1 MAEYI
6 LPIQKLIE
14 EFRKIPGVGAKTAA
28 RYAFAVLNL
37 SEHEAERFAD
47 AIIGVKRD
55 VYKCPICHGLSSNED
70 TCDICASPD
79 RDASVICV
87 VEDAKDVMTMEKV
100 RGYRGTYHVLGGA
113 LSPLDNITHEDLTI
127 KELVKRVDEGG
138 VREVIIATNPTPK
151 GDTTAAYIA
160 RLLEAYPVVV
170 SRLAYGIP
178 VGADIEYAD
187 EVTLLRAMEGRR
199 FFGNNRTDT

>member
-6 LPIQKLIE
+6 LPIQRLIE

-37 SEHEAERFAD
+37 SDSEAERFAD
-47 AIIGVKRD
+47 AILGVKRD
-55 VYKCPICHGLSSNED
+55 VHKCPICYGLSASED
-70 TCDICASPD
+70 GCGICTSPD
-79 RDASVICV
+79 RDHSLICV

-113 LSPLDNITHEDLTI
+113 LSPLDNITPADLNV
-127 KELVKRVDEGG
+127 KELIARVEQGG
-138 VREVIIATNPTPK
+138 VKEIIIATNPTPK
-151 GDTTAAYIA
+151 GDTTAAYVA
-160 RLLEAYPVVV
+160 RLLEEYPVAV

-199 FFGNNRTDT
+199 FFDNNRN

>member
-28 RYAFAVLNL
+28 RYAFAVLNF
-37 SEHEAERFAD
+37 SDSEAERFAD
-47 AIIGVKRD
+47 AIVGVKRD
-55 VYKCPICHGLSSNED
+55 VYKCPICFGLSSNED
-70 TCDICASPD
+70 TCDICASAD
-79 RDASVICV
+79 RDSSVICV

-113 LSPLDNITHEDLTI
+113 LSPLDNVTHEDLTV
-127 KELVKRVDEGG
+127 KELVKRVEEGG
-138 VREVIIATNPTPK
+138 VKEVIIATNPTPK

-160 RLLEAYPVVV
+160 RLLEAYPVEV

-199 FFGNNRTDT
+199 FFGNNRTDR

>member
-6 LPIQKLIE
+6 LPIQRLIE

-28 RYAFAVLNL
+28 RYAFAVLNR
-37 SEHEAERFAD
+37 SEAEANRCAD

-55 VYKCPICHGLSSNED
+55 VYKCPVCYGLSSNED
-70 TCDICASPD
+70 GCDICTSPD
-79 RDASVICV
+79 RDRSVICV

-113 LSPLDNITHEDLTI
+113 LSPLDNVTHEDLTV
-127 KELVKRVDEGG
+127 KELIARVEEGG
-138 VREVIIATNPTPK
+138 VKEVIIATNPTPK

-160 RLLEAYPVVV
+160 RLLEAYPVEV

-187 EVTLLRAMEGRR
+187 EITLLRAMEGRR
-199 FFGNNRTDT
+199 FFGNNRQDK

>member
-6 LPIQKLIE
+6 LPIQRLIE

-37 SEHEAERFAD
+37 SESEASRFAD
-47 AIIGVKRD
+47 AIVGVKRD
-55 VYKCPICHGLSSNED
+55 VHKCPICYGLSSDED
-70 TCDICASPD
+70 GCDICTSPD
-79 RDASVICV
+79 RDHSVICV

-113 LSPLDNITHEDLTI
+113 LSPLDNITHEDLTV
-127 KELVKRVDEGG
+127 KELVDRVEKGG
-138 VREVIIATNPTPK
+138 VKEIIIATNPTPK

-160 RLLEAYPVVV
+160 RLVEKYPVEV

-187 EVTLLRAMEGRR
+187 EITLLRAMEGRR
-199 FFGNNRTDT
+199 FYGNNRSDK

>member
-6 LPIQKLIE
+6 LPIQRLIE
-14 EFRKIPGVGAKTAA
+14 EFRKIPGVGSKTAA

-37 SEHEAERFAD
+37 KDEEALRFAD
-47 AIIGVKRD
+47 AIVGVKRD
-55 VYKCPICHGLSSNED
+55 VYKCPICYGLSSSESS
-70 TCDICASPD
+70 CEICSSPD
-79 RDASVICV
+79 RDKSVICV
-87 VEDAKDVMTMEKV
+87 VEDAKDVMTMERV
-100 RGYRGTYHVLGGA
+100 RGYKGTYHVLGGA
-113 LSPLDNITHEDLTI
+113 LSPLDNITHEDLTV
-127 KELVKRVDEGG
+127 KELVARVAEGN
-138 VREVIIATNPTPK
+138 VCEVIIATNPTPK

-160 RLLEAYPVVV
+160 RLLEKYPVTV

-199 FFGNNRTDT
+199 FFGNNRNDG

>member
-6 LPIQKLIE
+6 LPIQRLID

-37 SEHEAERFAD
+37 SENEASRFAD

-55 VYKCPICHGLSSNED
+55 VHKCPVCYGLSSSED
-70 TCDICASPD
+70 GCDICTSPD
-79 RDASVICV
+79 RDPSVICV

-100 RGYRGTYHVLGGA
+100 RGYKGTYHVLGGA
-113 LSPLDNITHEDLTI
+113 LSPLDNVTHEDLTV
-127 KELVKRVDEGG
+127 KELIARVEAGG
-138 VREVIIATNPTPK
+138 VEEVIIATNPTPK

-160 RLLEAYPVVV
+160 RLLEKYPVEV

-187 EVTLLRAMEGRR
+187 EITLLRAMEGRR
-199 FFGNNRTDT
+199 FFGNNRQDK